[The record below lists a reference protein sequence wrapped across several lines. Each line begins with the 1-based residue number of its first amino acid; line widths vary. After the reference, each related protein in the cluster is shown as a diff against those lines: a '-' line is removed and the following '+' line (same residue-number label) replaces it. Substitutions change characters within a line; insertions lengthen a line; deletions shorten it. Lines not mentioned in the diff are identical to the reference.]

1 MGDVEGTRE
10 VYERAIMNIP
20 LVNEKR
26 HWRRY
31 IYLWINYALYEELE
45 TQDMDRTR
53 EVYKACLDV
62 IPHKRFTFAKIWIMF
77 AHFEIRQGNVQQARK
92 IMGVSIGKCKKDKLF
107 RSYIEL
113 ELQLREFD
121 RCRILYERFL
131 EYAPDN
137 CSTWCRYAE
146 LETLLGDVDRA
157 RGVYEIAIAQ
167 DRLDM
172 PEVLWKSYIDF
183 ELDQEERENARKLY
197 NRLLERT
204 QHIKVWLSYAKF
216 EKDTPSEDATFL
228 ARNVYRKANSVLKS
242 SE

>member
-1 MGDVEGTRE
+1 MLK
-10 VYERAIMNIP
+10 NINTASVLTP
-20 LVNEKR
+20 
-26 HWRRY
+26 
-31 IYLWINYALYEELE
+31 
-45 TQDMDRTR
+45 
-53 EVYKACLDV
+53 
-62 IPHKRFTFAKIWIMF
+62 FA
-77 AHFEIRQGNVQQARK
+77 Q
-92 IMGVSIGKCKKDKLF
+92 GVSIGKCKKDKLF

-172 PEVLWKSYIDF
+172 PEV
-183 ELDQEERENARKLY
+183 
-197 NRLLERT
+197 
-204 QHIKVWLSYAKF
+204 HIY
-216 EKDTPSEDATFL
+216 
-228 ARNVYRKANSVLKS
+228 S
-242 SE
+242 SIIVVISPCI